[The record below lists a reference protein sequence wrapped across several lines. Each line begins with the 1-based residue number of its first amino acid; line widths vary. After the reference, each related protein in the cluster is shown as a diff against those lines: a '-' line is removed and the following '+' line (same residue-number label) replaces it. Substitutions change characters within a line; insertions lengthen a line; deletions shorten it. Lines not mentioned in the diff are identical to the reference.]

1 MWDKD
6 FDTGK
11 MMGVRLKTT
20 VYFGPGAIAQDCIY
34 PLFSIND
41 PALTT
46 KLPPDQTRYVS
57 IDAANHVIEAAT
69 SMAANPLSVA
79 FGGETVRPI
88 SECLPKAIAK
98 PEDIHARSCLLYASM
113 IAGSGVDNSP
123 PLYAHA
129 LEPQL
134 SGMKSKRA
142 HGQGLSVLLP
152 AVVLEC
158 YPDCTRI
165 PAKLLV
171 PIVPGLKGGR
181 ARQGPQRRV
190 RNAAFLRRRHPEAS
204 GRGLYRGGRRSP
216 LQPRPGDAIAG
227 AFALA
232 GPGQVHPRAHR
243 LDLPQPPETAGIIQ
257 TPIPRI
263 PPFKQKAAFSARHRS
278 KHLSGRSTPHARCPF
293 ARRGI

>member
-6 FDTGK
+6 FDTSK

-46 KLPPDQTRYVS
+46 KLPSDQTRYVS

-142 HGQGLSVLLP
+142 HGRGLSVLLP

-171 PIVPGLKGGR
+171 PIVPGLKERLGEAR
-181 ARQGPQRRV
+181 AAAKSSKCGFSPSAPPRSFRTRALPRRTSI
-190 RNAAFLRRRHPEAS
+190 ASATSPWRRHRWGSCSLWLWSSPPAS
-204 GRGLYRGGRRSP
+204 TSP
-216 LQPRPGDAIAG
+216 
-227 AFALA
+227 
-232 GPGQVHPRAHR
+232 
-243 LDLPQPPETAGIIQ
+243 
-257 TPIPRI
+257 
-263 PPFKQKAAFSARHRS
+263 
-278 KHLSGRSTPHARCPF
+278 RSTATP
-293 ARRGI
+293 